1 MYRLINRK
9 RDLKHKRRIN
19 RDSNKRIRQNCVR
32 SCVIIGLIIAVSCIC
47 IYSA

>member
-19 RDSNKRIRQNCVR
+19 RDDNKRIRQNYII
-32 SCVIIGLIIAVSCIC
+32 SWVIIGLIIVVSCIY
-47 IYSA
+47 IYGE